1 VTTDDAR
8 ADAAP
13 TTAGDDWMSPEW
25 GRHRLLSTSVIKPSP
40 ARLYDYYL
48 GGKDNFA
55 ADREAAEKIRAVF
68 PALSDAAWAN
78 RRFHGRAAVWMA
90 ERSIRQFVD
99 VGAGLPTMDN
109 THQVV
114 QRIAPGARVVYADND
129 RQVVCHARALL
140 ADGPDVTAI
149 DGDVRDPDAILG
161 NRELRELIDFS
172 EPAGLLMTAVMHFV
186 SDADDPWN
194 LVAHLISA
202 FPAGSYLA
210 LSHVTADGVPPSVVQ
225 AGMDVYERATERVY
239 PRSRAEVER
248 FFHGLELLPPHEHC
262 PPAVTYVGEWGCA
275 DPLLADS
282 DGSRALY
289 CGVGQ
294 RPQAQT

>member
-1 VTTDDAR
+1 MTTDDAR

-13 TTAGDDWMSPEW
+13 TMAGDDWMSPEW
-25 GRHRLLSTSVIKPSP
+25 DRHRSLPASVIKPSP

-68 PALSDAAWAN
+68 PGLSDAAWAN
-78 RRFHGRAAVWMA
+78 RGFHGRAAIWMA
-90 ERSIRQFVD
+90 ERGIRQFVD

-114 QRIAPGARVVYADND
+114 QRIAPDARVVYVDND

-140 ADGPDVTAI
+140 ADGPDITAI
-149 DGDVRDPDAILG
+149 DADVRDPGAILG

-186 SDADDPWN
+186 SDADDPWG
-194 LVAHLISA
+194 LVARLISA

-210 LSHVTADGVPPSVVQ
+210 LSHATADGVPPSAVQ

-239 PRSRAEVER
+239 PRSRAEIER
-248 FFHGLELLPPHEHC
+248 FFDGLELMPPYEHC
-262 PPAVTYVGEWGCA
+262 PPAVAYVGEWGCA
-275 DPLLADS
+275 DALLADS

-294 RPQAQT
+294 RSQAQT